1 MSMIGNFRSVPDADI
16 AALFERPGR
25 VVKLLYGDEPETGGS
40 NGGVFSLFRRGAP
53 PEPDTWEPSGEG
65 DELDIDK
72 AWHGIHY
79 LLTGTDWAGD
89 PPSNFIVQGGR
100 EIGNIDVGYGPAR
113 ALMSSEVQ
121 SLSAA
126 LDALPP
132 EALAEKF
139 NPEDMTH
146 LKIYPTGSGPERRIP
161 RTRTT
166 RSATSSSPY
175 KEVRDFVRQAAE
187 RGHGLMSTSTRRV

>member
-1 MSMIGNFRSVPDADI
+1 MIGNFRSVPDADI

-53 PEPDTWEPSGEG
+53 AEPDTWEPSGEG
-65 DELDIDK
+65 DDLDIDK

-89 PPSNFIVQGGR
+89 PPLDFIVQGGR

-113 ALMSSEVQ
+113 ALESSEVP

-132 EALAEKF
+132 EALAERF
-139 NPEDMTH
+139 DAEEMTR
-146 LKIYPTGSGPERRIP
+146 LKIYPDEIWARAEDPEDDDDPLGYLIANYTELR
-161 RTRTT
+161 
-166 RSATSSSPY
+166 
-175 KEVRDFVRQAAE
+175 EFVRWSAA
-187 RGHGLMSTSTRRV
+187 RGHGLIVYIN